1 MGKATREFDL
11 VEMTAY
17 AWWSLSSFPRERGI
31 AARRFRD
38 LEPRFVDDRVVFLAI
53 CEYAGERRAAS
64 CARCQRI
71 HVGYHAIGLSE
82 QVLRDRYGRIQEV
95 QAAIDKAEE
104 DERPITFQP
113 ARGLRSMTEVLVD
126 VMPRFAA
133 PRSRNAQEERR

>member
-17 AWWSLSSFPRERGI
+17 AWWSLSAFPRERGI

-82 QVLRDRYGRIQEV
+82 QVVRDRYGRIQEA
-95 QAAIDKAEE
+95 QAAIDKAEASE
-104 DERPITFQP
+104 IPVSSFQP
-113 ARGLRSMTEVLVD
+113 ARGLRSMNEVLTE

-133 PRSRNAQEERR
+133 PRKTDGKEST